1 MSYPLR
7 GIRVRLTARFVAGF
21 ATLLVLGGVALYLVL
36 DRAYRADFDRRLR
49 ESARAAQGLYD
60 HDRPEFPSP
69 MAAAA
74 HIVTELIF
82 PDRAIAAI
90 GPNGRQFAVSRRY
103 EGAPAI
109 EELDGRAPPDRPTTV
124 RLSSGPARW
133 FSVPVSRDIRLDMA
147 MSLLPLE
154 RQLRRLR
161 LILALGLPAVLL
173 AGGAIGLVGA
183 RSALRP
189 IESVAASA
197 DRIAAEVAAGA
208 TTFVPLPEHTVGD
221 EISRLTS
228 AFNRLVER
236 LGQAFTRER
245 TAAERQR
252 QFLADA
258 AHELRTPVAILQ
270 SQAEVALGSDLS
282 AEEYREALT
291 GMASEARNLSSI
303 VGNLLLLARADADAA
318 PKTRS
323 RVYLD
328 DLVND
333 VFARVRA
340 LPMACAGTG
349 QPRLR
354 RGEFEAAPV
363 QGDPDLL
370 QRAILALMENALIH
384 GYPAPVEVSTGV
396 DGGDGAKTA
405 WIRVRD
411 WGPGIPVGKEEAIF
425 ERFQR
430 FNPAAPGS
438 GLGLP
443 IARWIA
449 RMHGGTLAV
458 DRPPDGG
465 AAFTL
470 RVPAA

>member
-1 MSYPLR
+1 M
-7 GIRVRLTARFVAGF
+7 
-21 ATLLVLGGVALYLVL
+21 
-36 DRAYRADFDRRLR
+36 
-49 ESARAAQGLYD
+49 
-60 HDRPEFPSP
+60 
-69 MAAAA
+69 
-74 HIVTELIF
+74 
-82 PDRAIAAI
+82 
-90 GPNGRQFAVSRRY
+90 
-103 EGAPAI
+103 
-109 EELDGRAPPDRPTTV
+109 
-124 RLSSGPARW
+124 
-133 FSVPVSRDIRLDMA
+133 
-147 MSLLPLE
+147 
-154 RQLRRLR
+154 
-161 LILALGLPAVLL
+161 
-173 AGGAIGLVGA
+173 
-183 RSALRP
+183 
-189 IESVAASA
+189 
-197 DRIAAEVAAGA
+197 
-208 TTFVPLPEHTVGD
+208 
-221 EISRLTS
+221 
-228 AFNRLVER
+228 
-236 LGQAFTRER
+236 
-245 TAAERQR
+245 
-252 QFLADA
+252 
-258 AHELRTPVAILQ
+258 RTPVAILQ